1 MSGFTYIFAQ
11 AAPIDAASV
20 ESTSKTL
27 RDLFVAGGWCMYPL
41 SFVSIVAVALV
52 IVYLLTMTRRNY
64 VSQRYMQSALQLIR
78 KRDFLGLLALSDKYN
93 VAVSTIVERSVDFM
107 TENPAADFSQVREIA
122 QTEGSRIGAE
132 LNQRIAY
139 LADIGAIAP
148 MLGLLGTVS
157 GMIKSFSVVAQGA
170 DVSRP
175 IILAAGVAE
184 ALITTAA
191 GLLIAIPAMAAYSY
205 FRGRVQGIVTELEA
219 ATTRI
224 LSLLATNSPH
234 SNTTTSTAQSP
245 TPSRIAER

>member
-1 MSGFTYIFAQ
+1 MSGFFYIFAQ
-11 AAPIDAASV
+11 VVPIDAASA
-20 ESTSKTL
+20 ESTTATL
-27 RDLFVAGGWCMYPL
+27 RDLFVKGGWCMYPL
-41 SFVSIVAVALV
+41 SFVSVLALALV
-52 IVYLLTMTRRNY
+52 FVFLFTMTRRNF
-64 VSQRYMQSALQLIR
+64 VSQRYMQSAIQLIR

-93 VAVSTIVERSVDFM
+93 VALSRIVERSVDFM
-107 TENPAADFSQVREIA
+107 TENPTADFSEVREIA
-122 QTEGSRIGAE
+122 QTEGSRIGAS

-139 LADIGAIAP
+139 LADIAAIAP

-157 GMIKSFSVVAQGA
+157 GMIKSFSVVAEGM

-191 GLLIAIPAMAAYSY
+191 GLLIAIPAMAAYSF
-205 FRGRVQGIVTELEA
+205 FRGRIQGIVTELEA
-219 ATTRI
+219 ATTRL

-234 SNTTTSTAQSP
+234 SGTTSTAQSP